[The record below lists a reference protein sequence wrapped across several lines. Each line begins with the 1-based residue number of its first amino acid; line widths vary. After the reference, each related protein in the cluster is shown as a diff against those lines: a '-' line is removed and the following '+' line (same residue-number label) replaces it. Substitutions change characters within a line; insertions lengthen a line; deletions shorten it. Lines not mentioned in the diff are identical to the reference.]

1 MRFSSRLTFT
11 AAVVV
16 TVSLLISGSA
26 SARTVSPGQ
35 WAPKFCTAL
44 STWEAAVKTDG
55 ASAQD
60 ALSGQATDLTS
71 AKAELVNFL
80 DKTVSDTDA
89 AVSAIKQAG
98 APSSTNGKKI
108 ADTFV
113 KGLQAAGKLFAS
125 SKTEV
130 DNLSTTDLAGFKTTV
145 SDVSSSLTKGGN
157 GIGKSFS
164 GVSKLDKGGKL
175 SLALKKEPT
184 CAFLSNASG

>member
-1 MRFSSRLTFT
+1 M
-11 AAVVV
+11 
-16 TVSLLISGSA
+16 
-26 SARTVSPGQ
+26 
-35 WAPKFCTAL
+35 
-44 STWEAAVKTDG
+44 KTDG

-80 DKTVSDTDA
+80 DKIVSDTDA

-98 APSSTNGKKI
+98 APSSTNGTKI

-113 KGLQAAGKLFAS
+113 KGVQAAGKLFAS

-184 CAFLSNASG
+184 CAFLSNA